1 MRSKQLNIATSV
13 GFFVV
18 SLIVK
23 DISIVGALLVCA
35 GATGVLYQGLKNV

>member
-1 MRSKQLNIATSV
+1 MRSKQLSV
-13 GFFVV
+13 AVGLFVL

-35 GATGVLYQGLKNV
+35 GATGVLYQGLTK